1 MRFTLTNEVP
11 GIYWL
16 SNEWMLP
23 SKAVDLCQQQCGTH
37 CFWKKTVSCAVKGH
51 LLVDAS
57 LNMVITSSALNV
69 DILHLLVADR
79 FS

>member
-1 MRFTLTNEVP
+1 MRFLGYIGYLMNGCCLQELL
-11 GIYWL
+11 IYA
-16 SNEWMLP
+16 SNSVEHI
-23 SKAVDLCQQQCGTH
+23 VFG
-37 CFWKKTVSCAVKGH
+37 KKTVSCAVKGH